1 MANYTDKSEK
11 ELQELLE
18 ELIESNETLETLLP
32 DDDIQLEI
40 DANNKSIKEIN
51 AMLASDNT
59 WDDDEEEEERPMQTQ
74 GIDSDALESEEEEY
88 IPMQTPNFEEEL
100 DAMED
105 AGLLEKDKK
114 EPGLS
119 VEELKTKINPD
130 LLFKSGGQVKGYPK
144 KTTVRKFFNWYAGR
158 NWDKDTQTA
167 NTMFIDDSHAQ
178 DDGSDGLNNLSK
190 LRNKQYKDIVLN
202 IQETPGGYEYE
213 FKLDGKKYYIDAMD
227 VYGIGGVLGGAL
239 VGGYV
244 GYKIGRA
251 RPQKTGFDTEK
262 EIIRK
267 AKKTKWSKDKGITYA
282 KGGALDKEFKFDKNF
297 VIYVPSTSDVGNKI
311 SKKELEKR
319 VKEVEKFVAN
329 EFGGYTETD
338 TDGGY
343 KANSGEIIE
352 EDIVKVSV
360 FANNKDWK
368 DNERKVVSKVKKW
381 AKEWGQEAIGFEYEG
396 DLYYID
402 DKGKFAKG
410 GETRRTR
417 VLEYPYTSH
426 LVIRDAVKDLKEFKD
441 YQYGGNRAGYATI
454 EIDAKYLDR
463 IYSNLAQYGGKAEII
478 DERIY
483 AKGGKTEEES
493 VLRAYRNDFGDYTN
507 IYKEEQIGDFVIG
520 MKEGFNDRRHIYIHQ
535 GEPEHFG
542 HLTSG
547 NSLPLNFTQTSQVQK
562 GTQANSVYNQLKQI
576 VTNNPN
582 ISTREAKKQINF
594 LKYAKGGE
602 INITDLKKGD
612 FVYRKGSN
620 IAVEVISVEKDK
632 YSDYDVVELYDD
644 LTERTQRLINLS
656 GYEMYSDDDLS
667 DASFSKGG
675 TTDDVIMIEIGGD
688 KKYPY
693 YIKKIDT
700 THIAMA
706 NNKDGVDLVVPSH
719 ILQHKGESYYDDV
732 RSWLRG
738 GASPNG
744 KSYDSD
750 YYAKG
755 GMTEEQI
762 DDKEEK
768 IREYAFDRLEKEFG
782 NVKDNT
788 YFYNFW
794 SDNELDEK
802 LSPEENYK
810 NYKKWFDE
818 KYAKGGE
825 VEKLLKWTDKNNVGI
840 KSEEF
845 TTKFNKEKTPKQ
857 FREAMDWAR
866 KNNVILVSKEFMEKH
881 SGKYAKGGKID
892 AQKLADKAIKN
903 LKGYSKSWET
913 EEHLDEEINDI
924 IYDNTSFSES
934 NDKFYNLHKKVKKLT
949 LKEFPKGF
957 AKGGVTVGFYDE
969 GQKSMRFQQYDDRE
983 ETKKFLEKNGM
994 KEVKKDPKTRKEFK
1008 FYAKGGEIMEDLY
1021 IRQEEEE
1028 KGKTFEK
1035 YRVLV
1040 YVQKT
1045 SGGYPFAEY
1054 KTNNFIS
1061 AVDFAKD
1068 KMIEQRTYRDNTERM
1083 YASIDQFIPIRERGN
1098 PIYAYAQMVSFS
1110 EKDLN
1115 YLPFAKGGSLTKKV
1129 PVEFEVRNRDFERWG
1144 EDILTYSTDGRNYG
1158 GKSYNEGFTPV
1169 NMEIYTK
1176 DLPKLINFI
1185 KHRKITQELS
1195 NVETGENY
1203 YFDKMFNIKETMGL
1217 PGSSIRFMAKGGE
1230 VEDKYEIL
1238 VYSDGKFEKPI
1249 RVFSGKK
1256 LPYAISKFKEIRS
1269 ENRRKNDVTF
1279 LKNNERLG
1287 HYDSEDDPLENEEY
1301 AKGGDVD
1308 ENPDLISGSQ
1318 ALDLYASEEIFTA
1331 EQDLLIDQ
1339 AIDGQDLETDEILN
1353 DFREWALYNQKD
1365 WFEEDEEISGNDR
1378 ALEVFRDFNEYYNN
1392 GLTHRQNWTAFL
1404 EYAQDELPKYRKGG
1418 VLLYKDPSS
1427 SYTVVI
1433 DDSVF
1438 EMNEGTLNYSVNTYI
1453 GERSEYPEDISHW
1466 GEQISLKDAPIV
1478 IKDKIKER
1486 ENTSYEKGGITKKT
1500 FDSAVEWNNATEKIR
1515 KDILS
1520 SSSCS
1525 PKYSSYSYTLLDPD
1539 TKEKVNIYFETNK
1552 EKLELS
1558 PEERDTQITM
1568 LEQALKELG
1577 GKDRELEGEIKKLKN
1592 K

>member
-59 WDDDEEEEERPMQTQ
+59 LDDDEEEEERPMQTQ

-88 IPMQTPNFEEEL
+88 TPMQTPNFEEEL

-282 KGGALDKEFKFDKNF
+282 KGGRLQDLVWNIKDTSKLYIPTTFTEEEIDKEIQYFNDKNNEWYIIEDFEKTDDGKNWTLYAYNPEESYAKGGIVWKKNIGDDGWSPTMENESAYDNEGGYVSESGNWKIYREGRFYEREDGYENFKRDGDWLVYGMNEDGQVEDWKGEFDTLSDAKKYVERWIEINPEDYAKGGVTEKDKLDEAIKHFEDKIKKQGRITNARDEEQLSRLKELRKSFAKGGALEKEFKFDKNF

-319 VKEVEKFVAN
+319 VKEVEKYVAN

-343 KANSGEIIE
+343 KATSGEIIE

-368 DNERKVVSKVKKW
+368 ENESKVVSKVKEW
-381 AKEWGQEAIGFEYEG
+381 ANKWGQEAIGFEYEG

-402 DKGKFAKG
+402 DEGKFAKG
-410 GETRRTR
+410 GKTEKGYLVRLYAGSYQFKDSSEGNIYLRTL
-417 VLEYPYTSH
+417 VDAMEYAKKEMRKQRNYRSSTDKMWA
-426 LVIRDAVKDLKEFKD
+426 VIKGGGEDIRITEDDVKD
-441 YQYGGNRAGYATI
+441 Y
-454 EIDAKYLDR
+454 
-463 IYSNLAQYGGKAEII
+463 
-478 DERIY
+478 Y
-483 AKGGKTEEES
+483 AKGGKTKTKQDFVNKWEEE
-493 VLRAYRNDFGDYTN
+493 RRNYYEYWDMDELQREYFDLHDFVKPSSKLTADELVDLLIKKQKPYWEKAPKFE
-507 IYKEEQIGDFVIG
+507 IKEEIDIIR
-520 MKEGFNDRRHIYIHQ
+520 KD
-535 GEPEHFG
+535 
-542 HLTSG
+542 SG
-547 NSLPLNFTQTSQVQK
+547 
-562 GTQANSVYNQLKQI
+562 A
-576 VTNNPN
+576 
-582 ISTREAKKQINF
+582 E
-594 LKYAKGGE
+594 
-602 INITDLKKGD
+602 
-612 FVYRKGSN
+612 SN
-620 IAVEVISVEKDK
+620 AEE
-632 YSDYDVVELYDD
+632 
-644 LTERTQRLINLS
+644 
-656 GYEMYSDDDLS
+656 DDD
-667 DASFSKGG
+667 
-675 TTDDVIMIEIGGD
+675 
-688 KKYPY
+688 Y
-693 YIKKIDT
+693 Y
-700 THIAMA
+700 
-706 NNKDGVDLVVPSH
+706 
-719 ILQHKGESYYDDV
+719 
-732 RSWLRG
+732 
-738 GASPNG
+738 
-744 KSYDSD
+744 
-750 YYAKG
+750 
-755 GMTEEQI
+755 
-762 DDKEEK
+762 
-768 IREYAFDRLEKEFG
+768 
-782 NVKDNT
+782 
-788 YFYNFW
+788 
-794 SDNELDEK
+794 
-802 LSPEENYK
+802 
-810 NYKKWFDE
+810 
-818 KYAKGGE
+818 
-825 VEKLLKWTDKNNVGI
+825 
-840 KSEEF
+840 
-845 TTKFNKEKTPKQ
+845 
-857 FREAMDWAR
+857 
-866 KNNVILVSKEFMEKH
+866 
-881 SGKYAKGGKID
+881 
-892 AQKLADKAIKN
+892 
-903 LKGYSKSWET
+903 
-913 EEHLDEEINDI
+913 EEHPDW
-924 IYDNTSFSES
+924 
-934 NDKFYNLHKKVKKLT
+934 
-949 LKEFPKGF
+949 
-957 AKGGVTVGFYDE
+957 
-969 GQKSMRFQQYDDRE
+969 QY
-983 ETKKFLEKNGM
+983 ETNP
-994 KEVKKDPKTRKEFK
+994 DW
-1008 FYAKGGEIMEDLY
+1008 LY
-1021 IRQEEEE
+1021 
-1028 KGKTFEK
+1028 
-1035 YRVLV
+1035 
-1040 YVQKT
+1040 
-1045 SGGYPFAEY
+1045 
-1054 KTNNFIS
+1054 
-1061 AVDFAKD
+1061 
-1068 KMIEQRTYRDNTERM
+1068 
-1083 YASIDQFIPIRERGN
+1083 
-1098 PIYAYAQMVSFS
+1098 
-1110 EKDLN
+1110 
-1115 YLPFAKGGSLTKKV
+1115 AKGGSLTKKV

-1176 DLPKLINFI
+1176 DLPKLIDFI

-1217 PGSSIRFMAKGGE
+1217 PGSSIRFMEKGGELDDYDKPIEYLLDEREELSSKIERLHGRSEGLSLDEQREMENRISEIDTILEERGEGENYAKGGKTPTEYFEIYEIDDFNKKYILEKGTIQEVRNAFNEHYIDNKEDYLDYGGYESEKEMFDNETKLKEFLSNPIRFYQNNTDGTEIYRDWKIRKISGVSGYAKGGE
-1230 VEDKYEIL
+1230 TEYE
-1238 VYSDGKFEKPI
+1238 
-1249 RVFSGKK
+1249 
-1256 LPYAISKFKEIRS
+1256 
-1269 ENRRKNDVTF
+1269 NT
-1279 LKNNERLG
+1279 
-1287 HYDSEDDPLENEEY
+1287 
-1301 AKGGDVD
+1301 
-1308 ENPDLISGSQ
+1308 DLISGSQ

-1331 EQDLLIDQ
+1331 EQDLRIDQ
-1339 AIDGQDLETDEILN
+1339 AIDGQDLETDEILH

-1486 ENTSYEKGGITKKT
+1486 ENTSYKKGGVTKKT
-1500 FDSAVEWNNATEKIR
+1500 FDSAVEWNNATEKMR

-1525 PKYSSYSYTLLDPD
+1525 PNYCSYSYTLLNPD

-1558 PEERDTQITM
+1558 PEERDAQITI